1 MSSNPVAPN
10 ERPSKRYAWV
20 ILNQTISPAFERLVA
35 RLCDELGPGLL
46 LTGSDF
52 ARSSGQLEV
61 RHGPA
66 YDRRNLRR
74 RLASWARFALW
85 ASAECA
91 RLKGA
96 PFLLAATNPPLLP
109 QVALFFRKLR
119 RFPYGV
125 LVWDIYPEHLVHIGV
140 CREGSFV
147 TQALTRASALALE
160 GAEFVVTLS
169 DSMAATLKRQT
180 RGTPLRSLE
189 VIPNWADTNA
199 LRPLHKQDNPL
210 AWELGQRDKLTVLY
224 SGNMGAGH
232 TLSGV
237 IEAAAL
243 LESDPRVEF
252 LFIGDGLSRPAL
264 EAEVAQRKLKNVRFF
279 DYQPHDRLPLS
290 LALGDVAI
298 VAQAPGTEHLS
309 LPSKTYSSLAVGSA
323 ILALTSPQSDLGKF
337 VTEQRV
343 GAVHRADDG
352 TAIAATVQ
360 NLADA
365 PDELDELRTRAREL
379 AVESYSEDAVYTA
392 WRALLA
398 PLVSP
403 P

>member
-1 MSSNPVAPN
+1 MPLRST
-10 ERPSKRYAWV
+10 ERTREPSDRYAWV
-20 ILNQTISPAFERLVA
+20 ILNQSISPAFENLIS

-52 ARSSGQLEV
+52 VRSSEQLEV

-91 RLKGA
+91 RLQGT

-109 QVALFFRKLR
+109 QVALSFRKLR

-140 CREGSFV
+140 CREDSFV
-147 TQALTRASALALE
+147 TRALTRISALALE

-169 DSMAATLKRQT
+169 DSMAATLQRQT

-189 VIPNWADTNA
+189 VIPNWADTDA
-199 LRPLHKQDNPL
+199 LRPLQKQDNPL
-210 AWELGQRDKLTVLY
+210 ALELGQRDKLTVLY

-232 TLSGV
+232 ILSGV

-243 LESDPRVEF
+243 LESDPRIEF
-252 LFIGDGLSRPAL
+252 LFIGDGLSRPSL
-264 EAEVAQRKLKNVRFF
+264 EAEVAQRKLRNVRFV
-279 DYQPHDRLPLS
+279 DYQPHARLPLS
-290 LALGDVAI
+290 LALGDIAL

-343 GAVHRADDG
+343 GAVHRAEDG
-352 TAIAATVQ
+352 TSIAATLRH
-360 NLADA
+360 LANS
-365 PDELDELRTRAREL
+365 PDELAELKARARKL
-379 AVESYSEDAVYTA
+379 ALESYSEDAVYQS
-392 WRALLA
+392 WRALL
-398 PLVSP
+398 SP
-403 P
+403 HLTPP